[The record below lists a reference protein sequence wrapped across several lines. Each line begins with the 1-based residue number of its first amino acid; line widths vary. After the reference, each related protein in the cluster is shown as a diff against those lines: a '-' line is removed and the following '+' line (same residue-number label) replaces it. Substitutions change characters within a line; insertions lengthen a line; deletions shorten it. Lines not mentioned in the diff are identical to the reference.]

1 MRRRGRG
8 GAGRGGGRARS
19 AVSARPGPRPGSA
32 ARRGRAA
39 GGCGRGGWRGWGGG
53 ARTLPPDG
61 VLGLDGVGVGAVG
74 PGHGERRGAVGSA
87 AHPAAPHRPRC
98 RPLRPARPPECGE
111 EPERDRKPLRLWPAV
126 RQPRNKGSGSRL
138 WLGGDV
144 GGRSAFAPALLRF
157 GGRDRG
163 ACRAQHLT
171 HTHTHTAGGLEG
183 RAADAPPPRSLLQG
197 LNDRARLWLGGD
209 VPSGRVG
216 RRARAGRAC
225 TRGTEKASVLPDP
238 VGASMS
244 TSRCMPGRRDRPLLL
259 DLVFRGRVG

>member
-1 MRRRGRG
+1 MT
-8 GAGRGGGRARS
+8 
-19 AVSARPGPRPGSA
+19 
-32 ARRGRAA
+32 
-39 GGCGRGGWRGWGGG
+39 W
-53 ARTLPPDG
+53 
-61 VLGLDGVGVGAVG
+61 
-74 PGHGERRGAVGSA
+74 
-87 AHPAAPHRPRC
+87 
-98 RPLRPARPPECGE
+98 
-111 EPERDRKPLRLWPAV
+111 
-126 RQPRNKGSGSRL
+126 
-138 WLGGDV
+138 
-144 GGRSAFAPALLRF
+144 GRSAFAPALLRF

-244 TSRCMPGRRDRPLLL
+244 RSRCVPGRRDRPLLL
-259 DLVFRGRVG
+259 DLVQGTSWLGRLGLSWVPTAKRGRGSEGGGGRALPPGRKCPNLTDRPPSPAGFSRDSWQEFFRRGRLRRPLD